1 MLSVSV
7 RVSHLCWMAD
17 DAYPCCP
24 SSSSSQ
30 VGSGLVNHG
39 GVLDYPVLPPAALP
53 CHVPPPANLRG
64 GTGVF
69 LPRIEAYRY
78 AAAPPATAKGNA
90 STRIPF
96 ANPCFPSLCAAWK
109 GWTDGCLR

>member
-1 MLSVSV
+1 M
-7 RVSHLCWMAD
+7 
-17 DAYPCCP
+17 
-24 SSSSSQ
+24 
-30 VGSGLVNHG
+30 NHG

-96 ANPCFPSLCAAWK
+96 ANPCFPSLCAAWE
-109 GWTDGCLR
+109 GRTDGRMPPVDVFGSCKCSIILGDLRCCAAPRFCVRS